1 MNAMRM
7 HIALSS
13 FIVCGAMMVVAPAA
27 MAAAGPTLL
36 GSFKDWS
43 AYTTDT
49 GNGKVCYALSQP
61 KSMAPKGAKRD
72 PVFFLIS
79 DWPSRKSKAEP
90 EVVPGYP
97 YKVGSTVTAQV
108 GKDKFTFFTQ
118 NDGNSG
124 SAWVKE
130 NADEVRLVEAMRRGS
145 RLTVSGTSTRGTDTR
160 DTYSLSGIS
169 AALDKIHAECK
180 M

>member
-1 MNAMRM
+1 M
-7 HIALSS
+7 
-13 FIVCGAMMVVAPAA
+13 
-27 MAAAGPTLL
+27 
-36 GSFKDWS
+36 
-43 AYTTDT
+43 
-49 GNGKVCYALSQP
+49 
-61 KSMAPKGAKRD
+61 
-72 PVFFLIS
+72 
-79 DWPSRKSKAEP
+79 
-90 EVVPGYP
+90 
-97 YKVGSTVTAQV
+97 TAQV

-145 RLTVSGTSTRGTDTR
+145 RLIVTGTSTRGTDTR
-160 DTYSLSGIS
+160 DSYSLSGVS